1 MSKGLK
7 TLARIGAG
15 AVSAFGAAKVAFAQF
30 GFGGQFESPD
40 LTTPGAVRQT
50 RFGSVSDA
58 VSTIFNTVIAAAA
71 AIFVILLLVGG
82 VQYLSAAG
90 NEEATAKAKKLL
102 VDAVIGLI
110 IVLAAWAIGKFI
122 LSRFFVPGA
131 GVIF

>member
-1 MSKGLK
+1 MNQGLK

-15 AVSAFGAAKVAFAQF
+15 AVSMFGAVKVAFAQF
-30 GFGGQFESPD
+30 GGQFDPET
-40 LTTPGAVRQT
+40 LTTPQGVTQS
-50 RFGSVSDA
+50 RFGSVNQA
-58 VSTIFNTVIAAAA
+58 VNTIFNTVIAAAA

-110 IVLAAWAIGKFI
+110 IVLAAWAIGRFV
-122 LSRFFVPGA
+122 LSRFFTPGA

>member
-1 MSKGLK
+1 MNQGLK

-15 AVSAFGAAKVAFAQF
+15 AVSAFGTVKVAFAQF
-30 GFGGQFESPD
+30 GVGGFNPET
-40 LTTPGAVRQT
+40 LTTPQGVTQS
-50 RFGSVSDA
+50 RFGSVNQA
-58 VSTIFNTVIAAAA
+58 VNTIFNTVIAAAA

-110 IVLAAWAIGKFI
+110 IVLAAWAIGRFV
-122 LSRFFVPGA
+122 LSRFFTPGA

>member
-1 MSKGLK
+1 MNQGLK

-15 AVSAFGAAKVAFAQF
+15 AISAFGAVKVALAQ
-30 GFGGQFESPD
+30 GFGGFDPET
-40 LTTPGAVRQT
+40 LTTPQGVTQS
-50 RFGSVSDA
+50 RFGNVNQA
-58 VSTIFNTVIAAAA
+58 VNTIFNTVIAAAA

-110 IVLAAWAIGKFI
+110 IVLAAWAIGRFV
-122 LSRFFVPGA
+122 LQRFFTG
-131 GVIF
+131 GFQIIT